1 MHIGMEKRRCDWAGC
16 YGEGMHRAPR
26 SVDALE
32 DYLWFCLEHIR
43 QYNAQWDYFKGRSM
57 DELEAYRDA
66 AMTGH
71 RPTWPIGQT
80 RESHAPAGPDWRVRD
95 PIDILKA
102 RPGMGNP
109 FESAARARNRAT
121 LSPKLRR
128 ALDRL
133 GLDETASVAEIKTRY
148 KSLVKKYHPDSAGGP
163 GSEDHLKQI
172 IQAYS
177 DLKASGRLSA
187 DAP

>member
-1 MHIGMEKRRCDWAGC
+1 V
-16 YGEGMHRAPR
+16 HRAPR
-26 SVDALE
+26 SADALE

-43 QYNAQWDYFKGRSM
+43 EYNARWDYFKGRSM
-57 DELEAYRDA
+57 DEMEAYREA

-71 RPTWPIGQT
+71 RPTWPM
-80 RESHAPAGPDWRVRD
+80 SHAPGGPDWHVRD
-95 PIDILKA
+95 PIDILKV

-109 FESAARARNRAT
+109 FESAAMAKNRAALT
-121 LSPKLRR
+121 PKLRR

-163 GSEDHLKQI
+163 GSEDRLKQI

-177 DLKASGRLSA
+177 DLKASGRLAA
-187 DAP
+187 DAV